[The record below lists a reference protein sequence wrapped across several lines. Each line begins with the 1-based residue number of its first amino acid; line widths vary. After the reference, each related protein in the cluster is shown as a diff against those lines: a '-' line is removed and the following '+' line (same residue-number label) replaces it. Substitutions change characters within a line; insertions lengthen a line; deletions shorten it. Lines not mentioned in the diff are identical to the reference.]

1 MENTNTNK
9 NKTEKA
15 PQENILA
22 DSIYEES
29 SEDMHQQSFNG
40 MSHEDEDPEAPNKS
54 ARKWVLF
61 IIIIVIAGGIFMK
74 LNKVN
79 DDVKDNNENK
89 AKENAPVSESWP
101 TSAGA
106 YEVQIGDQE
115 AGNNIKI
122 DSLTFPQDGWLVI
135 YTNENDQPKHIVSAY
150 RFGEGT
156 VENFDMGLITNLE
169 SATKYH
175 AVIFSDNGDKV
186 FNYTE
191 DQRILGEGGKVMS
204 VSFETK

>member
-1 MENTNTNK
+1 MENTNTNT
-9 NKTEKA
+9 NKTENEA
-15 PQENILA
+15 SQENILS
-22 DSIYEES
+22 DSIYEEN
-29 SEDMHQQSFNG
+29 SEDMQQQSFEG
-40 MSHEDEDPEAPNKS
+40 MAQEDDDPGAPNKS

-61 IIIIVIAGGIFMK
+61 IIIVIAVGFFIK
-74 LNKVN
+74 LNKGN
-79 DDVKDNNENK
+79 NNEKDNTENE
-89 AKENAPVSESWP
+89 AKENAPVTENWP

-135 YTNENDQPKHIVSAY
+135 YTNENNQPKHIISAY

-156 VENFDMGLITNLE
+156 VKNFDMGLITELE
-169 SATKYH
+169 PATLYH
-175 AVIFSDNGDKV
+175 AVIFSDDGDKV
-186 FNYTE
+186 FNYTQ
-191 DQRILGEGGKVMS
+191 DQRILGEGGNIMS